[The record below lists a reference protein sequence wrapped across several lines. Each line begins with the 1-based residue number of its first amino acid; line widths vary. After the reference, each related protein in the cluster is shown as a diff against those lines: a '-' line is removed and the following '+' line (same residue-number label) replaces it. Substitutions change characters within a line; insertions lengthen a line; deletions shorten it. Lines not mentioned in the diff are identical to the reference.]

1 MFNFSIVKRSRKSR
15 ARLGQLKT
23 SHGLVETPTLV
34 PVATQATL
42 KTLWSEQ
49 VEVTGTQLLIS
60 NTFHLHLKP
69 GEQIVRAAGGLHT
82 FMHWK
87 RPIMTDSAGYQVF
100 SLGFGK
106 DHQVGK
112 IIGKEVRQSTKHLV
126 TVGEL
131 DRPREIKISEEGVL
145 FRSPVDGRTVFIGP
159 RESMRIQAK
168 LGADIIFAFDE
179 CTPPNAD
186 HAYTERS
193 LERTH
198 RWAQISLDQHDPR
211 QALFGVVQ
219 GGRYKDLRQ
228 KSARVLGALP
238 FDGFGIGGEFG
249 ADKKTMSAMIK
260 WVLAELPDAK
270 PRHLLGI
277 GHLDDI
283 KPIIKAG
290 IDTFD
295 CIVPTHYARHGVA
308 FTRRARINFKQ
319 SAYLRDRRPIDRTC
333 RCFVCKNYTRSYIAH
348 LFKAREITALSLTSF
363 HNVFLFNTYVAELRD
378 QIRAGTL

>member
-1 MFNFSIVKRSRKSR
+1 MGKLVT
-15 ARLGQLKT
+15 A
-23 SHGLVETPTLV
+23 HGTVETPTLV
-34 PVATQATL
+34 PVATQATI

-49 VEVTGTQLLIS
+49 VERTGTQLLIS

-69 GEQIVRAAGGLHT
+69 GEKIVKAGGGLHE
-82 FMHWK
+82 FMQWNH
-87 RPIMTDSAGYQVF
+87 PIMTDSAGYQVF

-112 IIGKEVRQSTKHLV
+112 IAKTAAGKFSDKHLA
-126 TVGEL
+126 TVGEQ
-131 DRPREIKISEEGVL
+131 DKPREIKISEDGVL
-145 FRSPVDGRTVFIGP
+145 FRSPVDGREVFIGP
-159 RESMRIQAK
+159 RESMRIQAA

-186 HAYTERS
+186 HAYTARS

-198 RWAQISLDQHDPR
+198 RWAEISLAEHDPR

-228 KSARVLGALP
+228 KSARVIGSLG
-238 FDGFGIGGEFG
+238 FDGCGIGGEFG
-249 ADKKTMSAMIK
+249 ADKRTMSAMIK
-260 WVLAELPDAK
+260 WVLAELPDQK

-290 IDTFD
+290 VDTFD

-308 FTRRARINFKQ
+308 FTRKARINFKQ
-319 SAYLRDRRPIDRTC
+319 SVYLRDRRPIDPTC
-333 RCFVCKNYTRSYIAH
+333 TCFVCKTYTRSYIAH
-348 LFKAREITALSLTSF
+348 LFKAHELTALSLTSF
-363 HNVFLFNTYVAELRD
+363 HNLHLFNTYVAELRD
-378 QIRAGTL
+378 QIRAGRL

>member
-1 MFNFSIVKRSRKSR
+1 M
-15 ARLGQLKT
+15 
-23 SHGLVETPTLV
+23 
-34 PVATQATL
+34 PVATQAVL

-49 VEVTGTQLLIS
+49 VEQTRTQLLIA

-69 GEQIVRAAGGLHT
+69 GEKIVRAAGGLHT
-82 FMHWK
+82 FMNWR
-87 RPIMTDSAGYQVF
+87 RPLMTDSAGYQVF

-106 DHQVGK
+106 DQQVGK
-112 IIGKEVRQSTKHLV
+112 ILKKGRGTDKHLA
-126 TVGEL
+126 TVGEH
-131 DRPREIKISEEGVL
+131 DKPREIKITERGVL
-145 FRSPVDGRTVFIGP
+145 FRSPVDGRPVFIGP
-159 RESMRIQAK
+159 HESMKIQAA

-179 CTPPNAD
+179 CTSPTAS
-186 HAYTERS
+186 HAYTDRS

-198 RWAQISLDQHDPR
+198 RWAQISLDQHDPH

-249 ADKKTMSAMIK
+249 SDKRIMTDMIK
-260 WVLAELPDAK
+260 WVLAELPDQK

-295 CIVPTHYARHGVA
+295 CIAPTHYARHGVA
-308 FTRRARINFKQ
+308 FTRRSRLDLRKAVL
-319 SAYLRDRRPIDRTC
+319 LRDRRPLDPTC
-333 RCFVCKNYTRSYIAH
+333 DCFVCKNYTRSYIAH
-348 LFKAREITALSLTSF
+348 LFKAREITGLSLASF
-363 HNVFLFNTYVAELRD
+363 HNVHLFNTYVAELRD
-378 QIRAGTL
+378 QIRAGKL